1 MKKFTKKGVMTGI
14 AVMVSVYAFYNNAS
28 ADTLEE
34 YTAAIH
40 SIEEAFDN
48 IFESLGNGLKKDAV
62 LSVGEI
68 KKAAEQIEKQAES
81 IEAIGKKI
89 SSHDFIFEADEL
101 AEAVEKFTEALEK
114 NEFDEA
120 VFHLTRSFNSFN
132 LLQTVYPAH
141 SRKRLSKEFIQLKER
156 VTAGNLVQTEIFAEK
171 IETVARHIHY
181 ASKMFGKKVWL
192 KFAHQ
197 TLEAADDLADACDK
211 NDKPGAEAAMAKLE
225 KSIKFLEKLIK

>member
-1 MKKFTKKGVMTGI
+1 MKK
-14 AVMVSVYAFYNNAS
+14 AVMMSILVVLVSVYVFYSDNAF

-34 YTAAIH
+34 YAAAIH
-40 SIEEAFDN
+40 SIEEAFEN
-48 IFESLGNGLKKDAV
+48 IFEGMSRGLKEGGV
-62 LSVGEI
+62 LPADEI
-68 KKAAEQIEKQAES
+68 KKAAEKIETGAES

-89 SSHDFIFEADEL
+89 TNHDFIFEADEL
-101 AEAVEKFTEALEK
+101 AEAVEEFTEALEK

-120 VFHLTRSFNSFN
+120 MFHLTRSFTSFN
-132 LLQTVYPAH
+132 LLQIVYPEH

-156 VTAGNLVQTEIFAEK
+156 VTAGNLVQTGIFAEK

-211 NDKPGAEAAMAKLE
+211 NDKAGAEAAMAKLE